1 MIDPNTAQ
9 RFQAMAAPH
18 LDAAY
23 NLARWLT
30 RNPADADDVVQDAYL
45 RAFRYF
51 DGFRG
56 GDGRAWLLAIVRNT
70 CYSWLRR
77 NRSEQATMEYD
88 DEIAS
93 LQSMSDPAELA
104 MHVSDPAQ
112 LLLRASNQQQ
122 LEAALLQLPTEQREI
137 LVLRELEDLSYKEI
151 AGITGLPI
159 GTVMSRLSR
168 ARLQLR
174 RCFEAMST
182 TS

>member
-1 MIDPNTAQ
+1 LIDPNTAR
-9 RFQAMAAPH
+9 RFEAMAAPH

-30 RNPADADDVVQDAYL
+30 HNPTDADDVVQEAYL

-51 DGFRG
+51 EGFRG
-56 GDGRAWLLAIVRNT
+56 GDGRAWLLAIVRNS

-77 NRSEQATMEYD
+77 NRPEQAAMEYD

-93 LQSMSDPAELA
+93 LQRMSDPAELA
-104 MHVSDPAQ
+104 MHASDPEQ
-112 LLLRASNQQQ
+112 LLLRADNQQQ
-122 LEAALLQLPTEQREI
+122 LEAALRQLPAEQREV

-151 AGITGLPI
+151 AGITELPI

-168 ARLQLR
+168 ARLNLR
-174 RCFEAMST
+174 RCFEGLSQ
-182 TS
+182 